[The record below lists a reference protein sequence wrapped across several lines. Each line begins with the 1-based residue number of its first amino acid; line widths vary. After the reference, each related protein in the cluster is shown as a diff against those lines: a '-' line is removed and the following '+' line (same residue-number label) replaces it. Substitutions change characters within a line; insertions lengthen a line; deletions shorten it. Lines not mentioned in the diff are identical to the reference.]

1 MIRTLHFYCINK
13 IKFDLFSFARLE
25 SFQTVDL
32 PAYTIQ
38 NWNATEMEDMTIKGI
53 LVSLTL
59 EHQFFSIFM
68 ATYLPTILLNII
80 NQES

>member
-1 MIRTLHFYCINK
+1 MFMIVAH
-13 IKFDLFSFARLE
+13 
-25 SFQTVDL
+25 QTVDL

-38 NWNATEMEDMTIKGI
+38 NWTAYQDDNENVRGI

-68 ATYLPTILLNII
+68 ATYLPSILLNTI
-80 NQES
+80 NQVN